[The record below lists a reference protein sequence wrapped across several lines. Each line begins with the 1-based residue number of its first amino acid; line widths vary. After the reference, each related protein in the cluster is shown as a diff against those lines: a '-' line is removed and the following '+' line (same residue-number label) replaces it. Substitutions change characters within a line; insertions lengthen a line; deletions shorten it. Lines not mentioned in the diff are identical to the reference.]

1 VKEPREEEKDE
12 RERREQAARH
22 LRSMAARERDPAER
36 DRLRNAAAEHDGLS
50 LTGDASHRAKP

>member
-1 VKEPREEEKDE
+1 VKEEEKDE
-12 RERREQAARH
+12 RERREQAARR
-22 LRSMAARERDPAER
+22 LRSMAARER